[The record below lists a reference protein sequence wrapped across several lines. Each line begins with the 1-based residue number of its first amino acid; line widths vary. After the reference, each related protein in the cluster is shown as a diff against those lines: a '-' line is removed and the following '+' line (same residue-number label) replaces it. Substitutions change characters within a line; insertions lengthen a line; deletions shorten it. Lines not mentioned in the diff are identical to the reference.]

1 MNDYTRGAFEALS
14 WVESLIE
21 NLKNHPE
28 GWKTLTKEVND
39 ATIDIKRG
47 IGVDFR
53 YRLRATV

>member
-21 NLKNHPE
+21 NLKHNPE

-39 ATIDIKRG
+39 ATIDIKHG

-53 YRLRATV
+53 YRLRATS

>member
-21 NLKNHPE
+21 NLKHNPE
-28 GWKTLTKEVND
+28 GWKTLAKEVND